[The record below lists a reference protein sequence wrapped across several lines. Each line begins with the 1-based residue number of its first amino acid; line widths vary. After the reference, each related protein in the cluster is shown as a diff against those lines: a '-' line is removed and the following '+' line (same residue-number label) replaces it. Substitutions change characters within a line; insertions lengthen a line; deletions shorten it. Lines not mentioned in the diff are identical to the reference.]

1 MRFILLLIITI
12 VIISCEKEIEEKTER
27 KNYNLQELY
36 QLNNSKITIKQGIA
50 GTLTMKEGNCMPMY
64 GTNGNCF
71 TFPVQ
76 RTIRV
81 YNYTTIKD
89 VEGHIALYDA
99 VNSRLVAKTE
109 TDESGFYQISLQPG
123 KYSVFIMEKNKYYA
137 NRLDGQGGINSVSIV
152 KDSVTIELLRIDYA
166 VY

>member
-1 MRFILLLIITI
+1 
-12 VIISCEKEIEEKTER
+12 
-27 KNYNLQELY
+27 
-36 QLNNSKITIKQGIA
+36 
-50 GTLTMKEGNCMPMY
+50 MPMI
-64 GTNGNCF
+64 GNNGNCI

-81 YNYTTIKD
+81 YNYTTLKE
-89 VEGHIALYDA
+89 VEGHIPLYDA

-109 TDESGFYQISLQPG
+109 SDENGFYQISLQPG

-137 NRLDGQGGINSVSIV
+137 NSKDGQGGINSVSIV